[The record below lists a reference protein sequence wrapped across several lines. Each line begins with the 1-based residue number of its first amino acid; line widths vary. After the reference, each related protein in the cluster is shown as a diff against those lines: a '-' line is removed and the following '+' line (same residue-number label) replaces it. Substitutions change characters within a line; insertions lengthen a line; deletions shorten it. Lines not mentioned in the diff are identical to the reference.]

1 MSTIGKGYPEPL
13 FYDDEAKR
21 YIRVEYAQLLFD
33 YSQDYK
39 DIAKEVQIYKAQQCS
54 DENFRYMK
62 NMYLDGDE
70 VNKEIMKDE
79 TYEKLEKENIAN
91 LRNWEG
97 YSIVCIKDFSNIILS
112 GNSVSMTSNALSF
125 QISKCSNDKL
135 DPGVDY
141 ECASPGE
148 IDDYIK

>member
-1 MSTIGKGYPEPL
+1 M
-13 FYDDEAKR
+13 
-21 YIRVEYAQLLFD
+21 FD

-39 DIAKEVQIYKAQQCS
+39 DIAKEVQIYEAQQCS

-62 NMYLDGDE
+62 NQYLDGDE
-70 VNKEIMKDE
+70 VKKEIMKDE

-148 IDDYIK
+148 IDDYIKQI